1 MSEPPVPAGIE
12 IPEQLN
18 LADWL
23 LDARLREGLGTRT
36 ALRLPDRDLTYAE
49 IAAHSVRYAN
59 VLAGLGLRP
68 EERVFLALPDG
79 ADFVGALFG
88 ILRAGGVVV
97 MLNPDL
103 TADAVAALIDYL
115 RPRFAVVDGRLAH

>member
-1 MSEPPVPAGIE
+1 MSGSPPASIE
-12 IPEQLN
+12 IPIEVPEWLN

-23 LDARLREGLGTRT
+23 LDQRLREGLGSRV
-36 ALRLPDRDLTYAE
+36 ALRLPDRELTYDE
-49 IAAHSVRYAN
+49 VAAHSRRFAN

-97 MLNPDL
+97 MLNPEL
-103 TADAVAALIDYL
+103 APDAIAALV
-115 RPRFAVVDGRLAH
+115 PV

>member
-1 MSEPPVPAGIE
+1 MTFEEERDRIE
-12 IPEQLN
+12 IPEWLN

-23 LDARLREGLGTRT
+23 LDARLHEGRGDRI
-36 ALRLPDRDLTYAE
+36 ALRLRERELTFEE
-49 IAAHSVRYAN
+49 IAAHSRRFAN

-88 ILRAGGVVV
+88 VLRAGAVAV
-97 MLNPDL
+97 MLNPEL
-103 TADAVAALIDYL
+103 TREAVAALDDHL
-115 RPRFAVVDGRLAH
+115 RPPLALIQTVAIQ